1 VLATNPALDATL
13 CFCAGDGRPCSFVG
27 ETDELIG
34 SDDDAVWE
42 SGDVGGFECYIAADE
57 GEEDGGPDVYDEEDG
72 TTLLSVQAS
81 NNTLSL
87 VYRTAMPARLGSSS
101 MSALGSQLAVGRR
114 TRV

>member
-1 VLATNPALDATL
+1 MITTYPLDATL
-13 CFCAGDGRPCSFVG
+13 CFCAGDGKPCSVDD

-87 VYRTAMPARLGSSS
+87 VYRTAMPARWGSSS